1 MALVNCPECSKP
13 VSDEAPVCIHCG
25 YPLRPLARPGARM
38 AWGFEWRTKA
48 QLFGLPLVCV
58 AVGRSAETGKLRV
71 ARGVI
76 AIGQFAVGIVTIAQF
91 GVGLLFG
98 FGQFVAGSV
107 VVAQFAGGLVFG
119 LGQIATGYVAVG
131 QFALGEY
138 VRAQVAY
145 GRYVWAGARQD
156 PQAVAVFGRLWE
168 GVKGLLG
175 M

>member
-1 MALVNCPECSKP
+1 MALVSCPECRQP
-13 VSDEAPVCIHCG
+13 VSDEAPVCVHCG
-25 YPLRPLARPGARM
+25 YTLRPSSGRGGRK

-48 QLFGLPLVCV
+48 EVFGLPLVCV
-58 AVGRSAETGKLRV
+58 AIGRDPQTRRLRV

-76 AIGQFAVGIVTIAQF
+76 AIGQFAVGLVTVAQF

-119 LGQIATGYVAVG
+119 LGQFASGYIAIG
-131 QFALGEY
+131 QLAIGEY
-138 VRAQVAY
+138 VRAQAAW
-145 GRYVWAGARQD
+145 GRYVWTAVRQD
-156 PQAVAVFGRLWE
+156 PQATALFGRIWE
-168 GVKGLLG
+168 SAKGLLG